1 MLMNNARYLNKGIM
15 KNNMRTGMAG
25 RQEIQSGKEEQWDR
39 KDSMWWVM
47 GGQDRSRIVKGE

>member
-1 MLMNNARYLNKGIM
+1 MEVGVMWLGF
-15 KNNMRTGMAG
+15 GEWQEG